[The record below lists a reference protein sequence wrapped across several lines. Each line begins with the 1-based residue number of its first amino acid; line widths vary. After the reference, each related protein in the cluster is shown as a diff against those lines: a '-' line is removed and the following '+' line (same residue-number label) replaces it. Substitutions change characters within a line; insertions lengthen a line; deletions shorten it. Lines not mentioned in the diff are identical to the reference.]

1 MRLPPPRG
9 FSPPAPHAWVLPPGC
24 PVPSR
29 GARTAGGSPG
39 DGGGSCARCAPA
51 PVTGHR
57 RRAGPAPWPEMA
69 AAAAAPPPHRPRPRS
84 SSGHRPASP
93 GRDPRPGPV
102 PHSGSAGNVAVGLS
116 RAGGGGVRG
125 RGRATTGPRGRIP
138 PHHGSGPRPEGR
150 WWGHTRVSASPAPTP
165 AGAQPLHS
173 PGVRPPASAPH
184 PAQGEGPGQPL
195 GKQPPSPPSC
205 LLATGLAIA
214 STWVKGERGEP
225 HAAPH
230 HVPPHAQLRTC
241 RWAAQWVGEGGHG
254 QVATKVKPGAPLLP
268 GAADREGVIE
278 VLLHAEALLIGV
290 DGQRRDPLP
299 GPARSRLRP
308 PPPRSGTQ
316 GLGQGQCPKPRG
328 W

>member
-1 MRLPPPRG
+1 MDGAGPQRG
-9 FSPPAPHAWVLPPGC
+9 HGAGSRRATAAD
-24 PVPSR
+24 PVPK
-29 GARTAGGSPG
+29 G
-39 DGGGSCARCAPA
+39 DGGG
-51 PVTGHR
+51 
-57 RRAGPAPWPEMA
+57 
-69 AAAAAPPPHRPRPRS
+69 
-84 SSGHRPASP
+84 
-93 GRDPRPGPV
+93 
-102 PHSGSAGNVAVGLS
+102 
-116 RAGGGGVRG
+116 
-125 RGRATTGPRGRIP
+125 
-138 PHHGSGPRPEGR
+138 
-150 WWGHTRVSASPAPTP
+150 TRVSASPAPIP

-195 GKQPPSPPSC
+195 GKQPPGPPSC

-254 QVATKVKPGAPLLP
+254 QVATEKVKPGAPLLP

-278 VLLHAEALLIGV
+278 VLLHAKALLIGV